1 MKKILAIVAGVVVG
15 FVIVFIGD
23 ATTHALSPI
32 PANLNVADKTS
43 IANYISTIPLYVM
56 IIMAIFWLLSVFIGS
71 MLAARINR
79 SEWKNTALITGGIL
93 MAASIL
99 NLMLIPHPLWMWLVV
114 IIGYIPIA
122 FIGGRMVRKKEMNS

>member
-1 MKKILAIVAGVVVG
+1 MKKILSIVAGVVVG

-32 PANLNVADKTS
+32 PANLNVTDKS
-43 IANYISTIPLYVM
+43 AIANYISSIPLYVM
-56 IIMAIFWLLSVFIGS
+56 IIMAIFWLFSTFIAA

-79 SEWKNTALITGGIL
+79 SEWKNTALITGSIL

-114 IIGYIPIA
+114 IIGYLPVSLLAGYLIRP
-122 FIGGRMVRKKEMNS
+122 KLT